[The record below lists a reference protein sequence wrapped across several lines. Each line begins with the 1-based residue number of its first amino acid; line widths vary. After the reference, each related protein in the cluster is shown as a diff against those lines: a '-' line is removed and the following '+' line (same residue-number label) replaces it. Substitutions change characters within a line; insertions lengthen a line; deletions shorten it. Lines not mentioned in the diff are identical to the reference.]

1 MKGSTIILL
10 PFSSKILYCLLFSI
24 GFFTNFIME
33 LIILIVNLGFYEDL
47 NSFQL
52 IFKEYGKG
60 AVRIHLILM
69 SNMFCVKFPWFDTVN
84 CWITIQKINKLF
96 IFKNLTNLKISFL
109 RDLSVNLDLEKSST
123 ETSRVK
129 LSCYLFF
136 IRCQS
141 ILYFCL

>member
-1 MKGSTIILL
+1 MAYSVPINSAKGNYVAKSFFLILRVRYNPRINNNRKATPMSRILYETFTYHMKGSTIILL

-60 AVRIHLILM
+60 AVRIHFILM

-84 CWITIQKINKLF
+84 C
-96 IFKNLTNLKISFL
+96 
-109 RDLSVNLDLEKSST
+109 
-123 ETSRVK
+123 
-129 LSCYLFF
+129 
-136 IRCQS
+136 
-141 ILYFCL
+141 